1 MNILQVQDALK
12 NASDQQL
19 AGELQNPTGMAPSYL
34 VLSEL
39 KRRQQMRQGSQ
50 AAQAPQGSMAEEAA
64 GAAEP
69 EYYPEEQQQE
79 QAQEE
84 VPGIEAF
91 REGGVVRM
99 ADGGLSEV
107 PIEVLEAE
115 YRRRNAVTP
124 EPSRGF
130 ELPRWL
136 RGGRREEPPP
146 GTQRWTEPPQF
157 PPGTVLPFGT
167 PRNAIPAQTATREDL
182 EAEISRRRAGSVGSS
197 MEAETAPLRN
207 FNPPRSQSVAPTE
220 GQPSSEL
227 YGPPAPPS
235 GQPVTAPS
243 PTRAGAG
250 IGGVAAQPAP
260 QQEEGISSLYGRLR
274 ELSPSR
280 EEYRRDAANNALMQA
295 GLAMMA
301 SKDPNALANLGAGGL
316 RGLQTYTEEMK
327 TGRAQQRQAIA
338 DEITARRA
346 NTEELYR
353 RGLITNQE
361 RQLRLMEARMGQAAA
376 DRAETREM
384 NREMRLEQIN
394 QRNVAALNSSLT
406 SYASEINRLQIQ
418 LDNMTA
424 SDTRRQGLMN
434 RLNQLQNET
443 NIIRRRLAQAGGAEF
458 DVVAPTQNPNA
469 PPPGAPVEPLR
480 IPGTR

>member
-39 KRRQQMRQGSQ
+39 KRRQQMRQGAQ

-64 GAAEP
+64 GDAEP
-69 EYYPEEQQQE
+69 EYYPEEQP
-79 QAQEE
+79 QEE
-84 VPGIEAF
+84 SPGIEAF

-99 ADGGLSEV
+99 QAGGMPPMQGGGLPMLRPTPLIPSLPSLPSATRSTSPRLLDAAVAELSLD
-107 PIEVLEAE
+107 PSLRTPAMIENVARQYGIDPADLTERLNNPPPRA
-115 YRRRNAVTP
+115 T
-124 EPSRGF
+124 
-130 ELPRWL
+130 LPR
-136 RGGRREEPPP
+136 EPAARQAPS
-146 GTQRWTEPPQF
+146 E
-157 PPGTVLPFGT
+157 T
-167 PRNAIPAQTATREDL
+167 PTATESVPP
-182 EAEISRRRAGSVGSS
+182 AER
-197 MEAETAPLRN
+197 
-207 FNPPRSQSVAPTE
+207 
-220 GQPSSEL
+220 QPSGEL

-235 GQPVTAPS
+235 GQPTAAPS

-250 IGGVAAQPAP
+250 IGAVAAQPAS

-280 EEYRRDAANNALMQA
+280 EEYRRDAANTALMQA

-316 RGLQTYTEEMK
+316 RGLQAYTDEMR

-361 RQLRLMEARMGQAAA
+361 RQLRLMEARLGQASA
-376 DRAETREM
+376 DRAE
-384 NREMRLEQIN
+384 NREANREIRLEQIN
-394 QRNVAALNSSLT
+394 QRNVAALGSSLN
-406 SYASEINRLQIQ
+406 SIASEINRLQTE
-418 LDNMTA
+418 LSSMTIN
-424 SDTRRQGLMN
+424 DTRRGELTG
-434 RLNQLQNET
+434 RLTELQNEGRR
-443 NIIRRRLAQAGGAEF
+443 IRRRLSEVAGLETETT
-458 DVVAPTQNPNA
+458 APTQNPNM
-469 PPPGAPVEPLR
+469 PPPGAPI
-480 IPGTR
+480 IPYRAPGVR

>member
-12 NASDQQL
+12 NASDNQL
-19 AGELQNPTGMAPSYL
+19 ASELQNPTGMAPSYL

-39 KRRQQMRQGSQ
+39 KRRQQMRQGAQ

-69 EYYPEEQQQE
+69 EYYPEEQP
-79 QAQEE
+79 QEE
-84 VPGIEAF
+84 APGIEAF

-107 PIEVLEAE
+107 PIEVLESE
-115 YRRRNAVTP
+115 YRRRNSVPP
-124 EPSRGF
+124 EPSRPF

-197 MEAETAPLRN
+197 MEAETAALRN
-207 FNPPRSQSVAPTE
+207 FNPPRSQSVAPTG
-220 GQPSSEL
+220 GQQSEL
-227 YGPPAPPS
+227 YGPPAPPR
-235 GQPVTAPS
+235 GQSAAPS

-250 IGGVAAQPAP
+250 IGAVAAQPAP
-260 QQEEGISSLYGRLR
+260 QQEEGISSLYDRLR
-274 ELSPSR
+274 ALSPSR

-353 RGLITNQE
+353 RGLISNQE
-361 RQLRLMEARMGQAAA
+361 RMIRLQEARMGQAAGE
-376 DRAETREM
+376 RAEARAA
-384 NREMRLEQIN
+384 NRELRLEQIN

-443 NIIRRRLAQAGGAEF
+443 NIIRRRLAQAGGVEF
-458 DVVAPTQNPNA
+458 DAVAQAENSGR
-469 PPPGAPVEPLR
+469 PPPGQIRPPNLWPAPQ
-480 IPGTR
+480 

>member
-64 GAAEP
+64 SNAEP
-69 EYYPEEQQQE
+69 EYYPEEQP
-79 QAQEE
+79 QEE

-99 ADGGLSEV
+99 QAGGMPPMQGGGLPVFRPMPSGLSRSTSPRLLDAAAAELSLDPSLRTPAMIDNV
-107 PIEVLEAE
+107 ARQYGIEPSALAE
-115 YRRRNAVTP
+115 RLGVTLPSAPEQPAATPSPTPAQQPAARAAEVTP
-124 EPSRGF
+124 
-130 ELPRWL
+130 
-136 RGGRREEPPP
+136 PP
-146 GTQRWTEPPQF
+146 
-157 PPGTVLPFGT
+157 
-167 PRNAIPAQTATREDL
+167 
-182 EAEISRRRAGSVGSS
+182 
-197 MEAETAPLRN
+197 
-207 FNPPRSQSVAPTE
+207 E
-220 GQPSSEL
+220 GQPSNEL
-227 YGPPAPPS
+227 YGPPAPPP
-235 GQPVTAPS
+235 GQPAAAPS

-250 IGGVAAQPAP
+250 IGAVVAQPAP

-280 EEYRRDAANNALMQA
+280 EEYRRDAVNNALMQA

-353 RGLITNQE
+353 RGLISNQE
-361 RQLRLMEARMGQAAA
+361 RQLRLMEARIGQAAA

>member
-39 KRRQQMRQGSQ
+39 KRRQQMRQGAQ

-69 EYYPEEQQQE
+69 EYYPEEQP
-79 QAQEE
+79 QEE
-84 VPGIEAF
+84 APGIEAF

-182 EAEISRRRAGSVGSS
+182 EAEISRRRAGSIGAS

-207 FNPPRSQSVAPTE
+207 FNPPQTPTVAPTE

-227 YGPPAPPS
+227 YGPPAPPR
-235 GQPVTAPS
+235 GQPATAPS

-250 IGGVAAQPAP
+250 IGAVAAQPAP

-280 EEYRRDAANNALMQA
+280 EEYRRDAANTALMQA

-316 RGLQTYTEEMK
+316 RGLQAYTEEMK

-376 DRAETREM
+376 ERAETREM

-394 QRNVAALNSSLT
+394 QRNVQALVSSL
-406 SYASEINRLQIQ
+406 SSNASQINRIEAELGNTTISPARRDFLMGRLEILQRN
-418 LDNMTA
+418 DANV
-424 SDTRRQGLMN
+424 
-434 RLNQLQNET
+434 
-443 NIIRRRLAQAGGAEF
+443 RRRLAQIGGADYAEE
-458 DVVAPTQNPNA
+458 AQTEGSGR

>member
-19 AGELQNPTGMAPSYL
+19 AGELQSPTGMAPSYL

-69 EYYPEEQQQE
+69 EYYPEEQP
-79 QAQEE
+79 QEE

-107 PIEVLEAE
+107 PIEVLESE
-115 YRRRNAVTP
+115 YRRRNVVPP

-167 PRNAIPAQTATREDL
+167 PRNAIPAATATREDL
-182 EAEISRRRAGSVGSS
+182 EAEISRRRAGSVGAS
-197 MEAETAPLRN
+197 MEAETRPLRN
-207 FNPPRSQSVAPTE
+207 YRPPAPTATE
-220 GQPSSEL
+220 STPPAERAASEP
-227 YGPPAPPS
+227 YGPPAPPP
-235 GQPVTAPS
+235 GQPRQAPS

-250 IGGVAAQPAP
+250 IGAVAAQPAQ
-260 QQEEGISSLYGRLR
+260 QQEEGVSSLYNRLR
-274 ELSPSR
+274 ELAPSR
-280 EEYRRDAANNALMQA
+280 EEYRKDAANTALMQA

-316 RGLQTYTEEMK
+316 RGLQSYTEEMK

-361 RQLRLMEARMGQAAA
+361 RQLRLMEARMGQAAGERSEA
-376 DRAETREM
+376 RSE
-384 NREMRLEQIN
+384 
-394 QRNVAALNSSLT
+394 
-406 SYASEINRLQIQ
+406 ASENRRLQIEANEAANMRAMLPTIRSRIADINSQ
-418 LDNMTA
+418 LNSATA
-424 SDTRRQGLMN
+424 PLSPTNRTARLEELERLLNNEREIGNWLMSRQGLQPN
-434 RLNQLQNET
+434 RP
-443 NIIRRRLAQAGGAEF
+443 AQPEGSGR
-458 DVVAPTQNPNA
+458 
-469 PPPGAPVEPLR
+469 PPPGQIRQPNLWPAPQ
-480 IPGTR
+480 